1 MQKYAKVRSTAEKV
15 LPLELDEYHVTVNNG
30 ISEIHEPA
38 KEDDPSS
45 GFNGWEIEEQII
57 YDKDEYIVILSEK
70 NAGLE
75 QEATDLQI
83 ALVDVYE
90 MAMGLDA

>member
-1 MQKYAKVRSTAEKV
+1 MQKYAKVRSTAKTV
-15 LPLELDEYHVTVNNG
+15 LPLEMDEYHAIVNNG

-45 GFNGWEIEEQII
+45 GFDGWEIEEQII
-57 YDKDEYIVILSEK
+57 YDKDEYIAFLSEK

-75 QEATDLQI
+75 QEATDLQM

-90 MAMGLDA
+90 IAMGLQA

>member
-1 MQKYAKVRSTAEKV
+1 MQKYAKVRSTAKTV

-38 KEDDPSS
+38 KEEDPSS
-45 GFNGWEIEEQII
+45 GFDGWEIEEQII
-57 YDKDEYIVILSEK
+57 YDKDEYIALLSER
-70 NAGLE
+70 NSSLE
-75 QEATDLQI
+75 QQATDLQM

-90 MAMGLDA
+90 MML

>member
-1 MQKYAKVRSTAEKV
+1 MQKYAKVRSTAKTV

-38 KEDDPSS
+38 KEEDPSS
-45 GFNGWEIEEQII
+45 GFDGWEIEEQII
-57 YDKDEYIVILSEK
+57 YDKDEYIVLLSER
-70 NAGLE
+70 NSSLE
-75 QEATDLQI
+75 QQATDLQM

-90 MAMGLDA
+90 MML